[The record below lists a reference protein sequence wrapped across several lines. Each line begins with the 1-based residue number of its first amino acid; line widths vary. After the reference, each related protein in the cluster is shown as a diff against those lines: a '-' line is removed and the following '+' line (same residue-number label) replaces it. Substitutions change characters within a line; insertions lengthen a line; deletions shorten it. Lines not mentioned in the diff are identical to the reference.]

1 MNLFR
6 KWIRDEISAHTHVH
20 GFLLKQ
26 VFQTNYLR
34 FQQIVLRKFG
44 LCLLDLDSIEFNT

>member
-20 GFLLKQ
+20 GFWLKQ
-26 VFQTNYLR
+26 VFQTHYLC
-34 FQQIVLRKFG
+34 FLQIGLRKFG
-44 LCLLDLDSIEFNT
+44 LCLLDLDPIGFNT

>member
-1 MNLFR
+1 MILIR
-6 KWIRDEISAHTHVH
+6 KLISDYIIAHTHVH
-20 GFLLKQ
+20 GFWLKQ

-44 LCLLDLDSIEFNT
+44 LCLLDLDPIGFNT